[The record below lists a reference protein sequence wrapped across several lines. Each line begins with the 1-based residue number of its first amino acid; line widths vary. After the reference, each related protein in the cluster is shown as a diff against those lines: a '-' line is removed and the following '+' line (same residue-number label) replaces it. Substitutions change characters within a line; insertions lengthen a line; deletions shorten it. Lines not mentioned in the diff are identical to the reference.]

1 MSTQVTIKDIA
12 RALQISPSTVSRALK
27 DHPDI
32 SKQTKKAVVE
42 LANQL
47 NYQPNYIALSL
58 RKSKT
63 NTIGVISPQIVHFF
77 FSTIISGI
85 EDIAYKSGYNVI
97 ISQSNESFD
106 REVSDTKAL
115 LASRVD
121 GFLVSMSKETN
132 DLDHFGDLIN
142 RGIPLVFFDRSC
154 DELDVSQVVIDD
166 YQGAYEATKHLVDI
180 GCKRIAHMQG
190 PKNQT
195 IFQERLRG
203 YREAIEDSGMTY
215 DESLVV
221 HCYDGTMEEAMNH
234 THYLFDLPK
243 PPDGIFSNNDLAAI
257 AAMKIIKR
265 RDLEIPKDVALVGFS
280 DWQVSS
286 LVDPSLSTV
295 IQSGYEM
302 GQKAAQLFLEQI
314 ENPDDYKPRKEVIT
328 PKLVIR
334 ESSTR

>member
-12 RALQISPSTVSRALK
+12 RALSISPSTVSRALK

-63 NTIGVISPQIVHFF
+63 DTIGVIIPQIVHFF

-85 EDIAYKSGYNVI
+85 EDVAYKCGYNVI
-97 ISQSNESFD
+97 ISQSNESYE

-121 GFLVSMSKETN
+121 GFLVSMAKNTN
-132 DLDHFGDLIN
+132 DIAHFEDLVD
-142 RGIPLVFFDRSC
+142 RGIPLVIFDRSC
-154 DELDVSQVVIDD
+154 DQLNVSQVLIDD
-166 YQGAYEATKHLVDI
+166 YQGAYDATKHLIDI
-180 GCKRIAHMQG
+180 GCRNIAHMQG
-190 PKNQT
+190 PNNQK
-195 IFQERLRG
+195 IFQERTRG
-203 YREAIEDSGMTY
+203 YREALEKHGLKF
-215 DESLVV
+215 DEAMVV
-221 HCYDGTMEEAMNH
+221 HCYDGSMEEAMGH
-234 THYLFDLPK
+234 SEYLMNLPK

-257 AAMKIIKR
+257 AAMKVIKR
-265 RDLEIPKDVALVGFS
+265 KGLVVPQDVALVGFS

-295 IQSGYEM
+295 TQSGYEM
-302 GQKAAQLFLEQI
+302 GQKAAELFLEQI
-314 ENPDDYKPRKEVIT
+314 ENPDHHKPRTEVLK
-328 PKLVIR
+328 PKLLIR
-334 ESSTR
+334 ESSSR